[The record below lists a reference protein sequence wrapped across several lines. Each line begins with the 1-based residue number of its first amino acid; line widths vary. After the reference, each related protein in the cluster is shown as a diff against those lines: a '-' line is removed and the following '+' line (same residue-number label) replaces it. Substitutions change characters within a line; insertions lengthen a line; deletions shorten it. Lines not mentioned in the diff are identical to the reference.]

1 MNKIGWCDVT
11 INPVKGL
18 CPVGCSYCYARKFYK
33 RYKWDTEIRYR
44 NDVFMTLPGKNYP
57 KRVFVGSTM
66 ELFGDWVKPEWMQDI
81 MDFVRYYSWHTF
93 IFLTKQ
99 PQNLIK
105 FSPFPGNCWVGASA
119 TNADQLSAAYVGLG
133 RIEASVKFLSYEPLL
148 NNIVMEPQF
157 LQDANISWIIIG
169 QQTPVCASTQSQISW
184 IKEIVEA
191 ANKSNVPVFLKN
203 NLQSVFKKAFDID
216 KSDGYLLPAWAGE
229 TSGAY
234 RKLRQEFPK
243 VVKNA
248 Q

>member
-105 FSPFPGNCWVGASA
+105 FSPFPENCWIGSSA

-157 LQDANISWIIIG
+157 LQDAGISWVIVG